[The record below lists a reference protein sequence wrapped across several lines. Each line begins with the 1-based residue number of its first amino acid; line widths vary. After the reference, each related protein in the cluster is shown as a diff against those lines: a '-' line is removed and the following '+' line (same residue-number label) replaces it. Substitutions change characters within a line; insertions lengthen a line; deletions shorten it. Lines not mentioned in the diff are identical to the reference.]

1 MKYYKLNEQVYA
13 FEADGSQ
20 DEYITSDMIAM
31 TNEEVEAHLNPV
43 TSDEEKRAM
52 LPPITRRQFKLALL
66 ENNLLGTIESAINA
80 IEDNYLRTKMQI
92 EFQEATMFYRLSE
105 SVLHMSNLL
114 GLTDEQVDMMWQEA
128 LDI

>member
-31 TNEEVEAHLNPV
+31 TDEEVEAHLNPV
-43 TSDEEKRAM
+43 TLDEEKRAM
-52 LPPITRRQFKLALL
+52 LPPITRRQFKLALF
-66 ENNLLGTIESAINA
+66 ENNLLSTIESAINA

-92 EFQEATMFYRLSE
+92 EFQESTMFHRLSE

-128 LDI
+128 MDI

>member
-1 MKYYKLNEQVYA
+1 MKYYKLNEQIYA
-13 FEADGSQ
+13 FEPDDSQ
-20 DEYITSDMIAM
+20 DGYITSDMIAM

-43 TSDEEKRAM
+43 IPDKEKRAT

-66 ENNLLGTIESAINA
+66 ENNLLSTIESAINA

-92 EFQEATMFYRLSE
+92 EFQEATMFHRLSD
-105 SVLHMSNLL
+105 SVLYMSNLL
-114 GLTDEQVDMMWQEA
+114 GLTDEQVDMMWQVA

>member
-31 TNEEVEAHLNPV
+31 TDEEIRAHLNPV

-66 ENNLLGTIESAINA
+66 ENNLLGTIESTINA
-80 IEDNYLRTKMQI
+80 IEDNYLRIQTQI
-92 EFQEATMFYRLSE
+92 EYQEATMFHRLSE
-105 SVLHMSNLL
+105 PVLYMSNLL
-114 GLTDEQVDMMWQEA
+114 GLTDEQVDMLWQEA